1 MARGASPP
9 ASEGKSR
16 IDGEVANSMTTPL
29 RDPLAFLGEEL
40 EDLRARHLYRPLRVM
55 SSAQG
60 PIVSV
65 DDRRLISLS
74 SNDYLGLTHHPRLR
88 EAALAA
94 VRDFGAGSGA
104 VRTIAGTMTM
114 HEELEAELA
123 SFKGTAATL
132 TFQSGFTANTG
143 VIPTITGEQDLIVSD
158 ALNHASIIDGM
169 RLSKAPRKIY
179 KHADVDGL
187 RAILD
192 EAVEKGREGTG
203 LPYRLILVVTDGV
216 FSMDGDIAPL
226 PGIVEAAEAAN
237 AAVFVDDAHASGV
250 LGRHGR
256 GSVDHFGLHGRVAIQ
271 VGTLSKAVG
280 VLGGYVA
287 GSQDLR
293 DILVQRARPFLFS
306 TSHPPSVAAACREA
320 IRVMLDEPERIDR
333 LWASTKRFKAEL
345 TRLGFDTGR
354 SETPITPIIVGD
366 PDTAGR
372 FSQRLIEEGVFA
384 QPVVFPTVALD
395 QARIRTIVTAAHADE
410 QLDRALGAFDV
421 VGRELGLIG

>member
-1 MARGASPP
+1 MT
-9 ASEGKSR
+9 
-16 IDGEVANSMTTPL
+16 ANL
-29 RDPLAFLGEEL
+29 RPDPLAFLGEEL
-40 EDLRARHLYRPLRVM
+40 NDLRARHLYRPLRVM

-60 PIVSV
+60 PIVSIDGKDLV
-65 DDRRLISLS
+65 SLS

-104 VRTIAGTMTM
+104 VRTIAGTMTL
-114 HEELEAELA
+114 HEDLERDLA
-123 SFKGTAATL
+123 TFKETEAVL

-143 VIPTITGEQDLIVSD
+143 VIPTITGEGDLIVSD

-179 KHADVDGL
+179 PHGDTGAL
-187 RAILD
+187 REILR
-192 EAVEKGREGTG
+192 EAHDKGREGTG
-203 LPYRLILVVTDGV
+203 LPHRLILIVTDGV

-226 PGIVEAAEAAN
+226 PAIVEAAEEYG

-250 LGRHGR
+250 LGRNGR

-306 TSHPPSVAAACREA
+306 TSHPPAVAAACREA
-320 IRVMLDEPERIDR
+320 IAVMLDEPELLER
-333 LWASTKRFKAEL
+333 LWTNTRRFKSEL
-345 TRLGFDTGR
+345 ARLGFDTGA
-354 SETPITPIIVGD
+354 SETPITPVMMGD
-366 PDTAGR
+366 PDTASR
-372 FSQRLIEEGVFA
+372 FSQRLFEENVFA
-384 QPVVFPTVALD
+384 QPVVFPTVAID
-395 QARIRTIVTAAHADE
+395 KARIRTIVTAAHGDD
-410 QLDRALGAFDV
+410 QLERALEAFAK
-421 VGRELGLIG
+421 VGREFGLISG

>member
-1 MARGASPP
+1 
-9 ASEGKSR
+9 
-16 IDGEVANSMTTPL
+16 MTTNL
-29 RDPLAFLGEEL
+29 HRDPLAFLGEEL
-40 EDLRARHLYRPLRVM
+40 EDLRSRHLYRPLRVM

-60 PIVSV
+60 PMVSV

-88 EAALAA
+88 EAALQA

-104 VRTIAGTMTM
+104 VRTIAGTMTL
-114 HEELEAELA
+114 HEELERDLA
-123 SFKGTAATL
+123 AFKGTEATL

-158 ALNHASIIDGM
+158 ELNHASIIDGM
-169 RLSKAPRKIY
+169 RLSKAPRKIF
-179 KHADVDGL
+179 KHADVEAL
-187 RAILD
+187 RAVLD

-250 LGRHGR
+250 LGRDGR
-256 GSVDHFGLHGRVAIQ
+256 GSVDHFGLDGRVAIQ

-293 DILVQRARPFLFS
+293 DILIQRARPFLL
-306 TSHPPSVAAACREA
+306 E
-320 IRVMLDEPERIDR
+320 R
-333 LWASTKRFKAEL
+333 LWSNTKRFKAEL
-345 TRLGFDTGR
+345 ARLGFDTGR
-354 SETPITPIIVGD
+354 SETPITPVMMGD

-372 FSQRLIEEGVFA
+372 FSQRLFEEGVFA
-384 QPVVFPTVALD
+384 QPVVFPTVAID
-395 QARIRTIVTAAHADE
+395 KARIRTIVTAAHSAE
-410 QLDRALGAFDV
+410 QLDQALEAFAA
-421 VGRELGLIG
+421 VGRDLGLIAG